1 MLTRSVTC
9 VRVTLCFGDVV
20 RDGDVLRERG
30 LRLAGGL
37 RGFGLREG
45 DVIAVLLRNDP
56 VYVDVIQACRIAGI
70 YYVPLNWHFTPSEL
84 AFILNDCG
92 ARAVIGHVDLLEAAA
107 DVLPQDAAVLSVGSG
122 RSFVDYERWL
132 SVQPEY
138 DGPAASPRGHMCYTS
153 GTTGRPKGV
162 RRVQVPIAELPQQQA
177 AAREVARAVYGIEDG
192 CRVVLSAP
200 LYHSAPAS
208 IAQNTLLY
216 GERLV
221 VAARFDAEQTLALIE
236 QHRADVAY
244 LTPTMYVRMLRLP
257 DAVWERYDISSLRF
271 VASTGAPC
279 APEVKRAIIAR
290 LGPVVHETYASTEAG
305 LITLA
310 TPADALARPGTAG
323 RPIGA
328 AQVRILDESGRPC
341 APGEVGTIYCC
352 QPAYPDFIYH
362 NLPEARP
369 AIERDGL
376 VTLGDVGYLDPDG
389 YLFVCDRAA
398 DMVLSGGVNIYPAEI
413 EHVLL
418 RLPGVLDCAV
428 IGLPDAEYGERLHAV
443 VQPEPGAVLDPELL
457 ATELRREL
465 AGYKVPRTFTV
476 ADALPRDDN
485 GKIAK
490 HRLREMHLEA
500 ARR

>member
-257 DAVWERYDISSLRF
+257 DAVWERYDISSLR
-271 VASTGAPC
+271 
-279 APEVKRAIIAR
+279 
-290 LGPVVHETYASTEAG
+290 
-305 LITLA
+305 
-310 TPADALARPGTAG
+310 
-323 RPIGA
+323 
-328 AQVRILDESGRPC
+328 
-341 APGEVGTIYCC
+341 
-352 QPAYPDFIYH
+352 
-362 NLPEARP
+362 
-369 AIERDGL
+369 
-376 VTLGDVGYLDPDG
+376 
-389 YLFVCDRAA
+389 
-398 DMVLSGGVNIYPAEI
+398 
-413 EHVLL
+413 
-418 RLPGVLDCAV
+418 
-428 IGLPDAEYGERLHAV
+428 
-443 VQPEPGAVLDPELL
+443 
-457 ATELRREL
+457 
-465 AGYKVPRTFTV
+465 
-476 ADALPRDDN
+476 
-485 GKIAK
+485 
-490 HRLREMHLEA
+490 
-500 ARR
+500 

>member
-1 MLTRSVTC
+1 
-9 VRVTLCFGDVV
+9 VTLHFGEVV
-20 RDGDVLRERG
+20 RDADALRERA

-37 RGFGLREG
+37 RELGLREG

-56 VYVDVIQACRIAGI
+56 VYADVIGACRIAGI
-70 YYVPLNWHFTPSEL
+70 YYCPLNWHFTPSEL
-84 AFILNDCG
+84 GFILEDSG
-92 ARAVIGHVDLLEAAA
+92 ARAVVGHGDLLAAAA
-107 DVLPQDAAVLSVGSG
+107 DALPRAAAVLAAGAPAG
-122 RSFVDYERWL
+122 FIDYEPWL
-132 SVQPEY
+132 RAQTEY

-162 RRVQVPIAELPQQQA
+162 RRVPVPLAELPLQQA
-177 AAREVARAVYGIEDG
+177 AAREVARVAYGIEDG
-192 CRVVLSAP
+192 CRMLLSAP

-208 IAQNTLLY
+208 IAQHTLLY

-221 VAARFDAEQTLALIE
+221 LASRFDAEQTLALIE
-236 QHRADVAY
+236 RHRADVAY

-257 DAVWERYDISSLRF
+257 PAVWARYDVSSLRF

-290 LGPVVHETYASTEAG
+290 LGPVVHETYAATEAG

-323 RPIGA
+323 RPIGD
-328 AQVRILDESGRPC
+328 AQVRIFDASGEPC
-341 APGEVGTIYCC
+341 AAGEVGTIYCR
-352 QPAYPDFIYH
+352 QPAYPDFVYH
-362 NLPEARP
+362 NLPAARP
-369 AIERDGL
+369 AIERAGL
-376 VTLGDVGYLDPDG
+376 VTMGDVGYLDPDG

-428 IGLPDAEYGERLHAV
+428 IGLPDPEYGERLHAV
-443 VQPEPGAVLDPELL
+443 VQPEPGAVLDFDRL
-457 ATELRREL
+457 AAELRREL
-465 AGYKVPRTFTV
+465 AGFKVPRTYTLSE
-476 ADALPRDDN
+476 ALPRDDN

-490 HRLREMHLEA
+490 HLLREIYAGRVEPGA
-500 ARR
+500 